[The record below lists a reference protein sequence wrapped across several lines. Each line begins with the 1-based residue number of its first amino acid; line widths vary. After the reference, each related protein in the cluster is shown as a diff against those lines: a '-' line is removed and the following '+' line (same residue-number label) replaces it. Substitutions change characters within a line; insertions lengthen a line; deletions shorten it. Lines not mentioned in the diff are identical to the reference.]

1 MLPVLQ
7 KLTIR
12 LDAATAAAVVA
23 CARAERKTPTD
34 VMREGIRLRLEAGAM
49 VDPLRVA
56 LGETSAAVLA
66 RTSELLAELK
76 ADLVARLIE
85 TETRER
91 ETTRQDIGEFLA
103 VLNQYVQ
110 EQTDYMR
117 GVAHVEKPTA
127 KTLREQLAK

>member
-1 MLPVLQ
+1 
-7 KLTIR
+7 
-12 LDAATAAAVVA
+12 
-23 CARAERKTPTD
+23 
-34 VMREGIRLRLEAGAM
+34 M

-66 RTSELLAELK
+66 RTSELLTELK

-85 TETRER
+85 TEARER
-91 ETTRQDIGEFLA
+91 ETTRQDISEFLA

-110 EQTDYMR
+110 EQTEYMR
-117 GVAHVEKPTA
+117 GMHVEKPAA

>member
-1 MLPVLQ
+1 VLPVLR
-7 KLTIR
+7 KITIR
-12 LDAATAAAVVA
+12 LDTATAAAVMA

-85 TETRER
+85 AETRER

-110 EQTDYMR
+110 EQTEYMR
-117 GVAHVEKPTA
+117 GVHVEKPTA

>member
-1 MLPVLQ
+1 VLPVLR
-7 KLTIR
+7 KITIR
-12 LDAATAAAVVA
+12 LDAATAAAVAA

-85 TETRER
+85 TEARER
-91 ETTRQDIGEFLA
+91 ETTRQDISEFLA

-110 EQTDYMR
+110 EQTEYMR
-117 GVAHVEKPTA
+117 GMHVEKPAA

>member
-85 TETRER
+85 AETRER

-110 EQTDYMR
+110 EQTEYMR
-117 GVAHVEKPTA
+117 GVHVEKPTA

>member
-1 MLPVLQ
+1 MLQ

-23 CARAERKTPTD
+23 YARAERKTPTD